1 MSRETK
7 AQRVERI
14 KIEKDGLDVLNDI
27 YRYANTG
34 EKIDA
39 EDIDRFKWYGLY
51 TQNTNLQDEDDKT
64 LYFMLRVKLPNGK
77 LELKQ
82 IEAVAEISKKYAK
95 STADFTTRQ
104 DIQFHFITLKDLPA
118 IFARLKEVDLSTIF
132 ASGDVPR
139 NVVTCPVNGIDKE
152 QICDVNAIAEDINRY
167 FEKNRELSNLPRK
180 YKVGISGCSKHCIS
194 HEIQDLSFN
203 ALKTEAGKI
212 IFDVSV
218 GGGLAS
224 NKRIASHV
232 GYATSQQVLPIV
244 KAVTQIYKE
253 YGNRDNRNKARLGH
267 LLDLWGVEKFI
278 EILHEHVDF
287 VLQKRELQEYVPY
300 EKREHFGVHESIQD
314 GKSYVGCAIDGGR
327 IGADGLYKLLEILQ
341 SNGATT
347 IKVTTTQNFV
357 IIDVPSIKVN
367 ALSQALKEI
376 GIDVNPSPFKAR
388 TLSCTGKNF
397 CKYAVSETKD
407 LASRLVEHLQN
418 RFPDFKEPLSFSVN
432 GCPHSCAH
440 PHVVDIG
447 LLGCKV
453 QSNNKFVSGF
463 ELILGGHLEGD
474 KSTFGKNTGIK
485 FIPEDACRVVENIIE
500 SYLNSHYEKFHD
512 YAIGR
517 IYG

>member
-1 MSRETK
+1 MSKETK

-14 KIEKDGLDVLNDI
+14 KKDKDGLDVLQDI
-27 YRYANTG
+27 YRYAKT
-34 EKIDA
+34 EEEIDP

-51 TQNTNLQDEDDKT
+51 TQNRNLQDEDDST
-64 LYFMLRVKLPNGK
+64 LYFMLRVKLPEAK
-77 LELKQ
+77 LNLKGL
-82 IEAVAEISKKYAK
+82 EAVADISRKYARA
-95 STADFTTRQ
+95 TADFTTRQ
-104 DIQFHFITLKDLPA
+104 DIQFHFITIKDLPA
-118 IFARLKEVDLSTIF
+118 IFARLKEVNLSTVF

-152 QICDVNAIAEDINRY
+152 QICDVNALAQDINRY
-167 FEKNRELSNLPRK
+167 FDKNAELSNLPRK
-180 YKVGISGCSKHCIS
+180 YKVGVSGCSKHCIS

-203 ALKTEAGKI
+203 AIKTETGEI
-212 IFDVSV
+212 LFCVNV

-224 NKRIASHV
+224 NKRIASHI
-232 GYATSQQVLPIV
+232 GYVTASQVLPIV

-253 YGNRDNRNKARLGH
+253 YGNRENRRKARLGH

-278 EILHEHVDF
+278 EILHENIDF
-287 VLQKRELQEYVPY
+287 ILQNRELQEYVPY
-300 EKREHFGVHESIQD
+300 EKREHFGVHESVED

-341 SNGATT
+341 NNGATT
-347 IKVTTTQNFV
+347 IKATTTQNLV
-357 IIDVPSIKVN
+357 ITDVPSSSVN
-367 ALSQALKEI
+367 ALSKALKEI
-376 GIDVNPSPFKAR
+376 DIDVNPSPFKAR

-407 LASRLVEHLQN
+407 LASRLVAHLQN

-432 GCPHSCAH
+432 GCSHSCAH

-453 QSNNKFVSGF
+453 ESNRKYVSGF

-474 KSTFGKNTGIK
+474 KSNFAKSTGIK
-485 FIPEDACRVVENIIE
+485 FIPEDACQIVENIIE
-500 SYLNSHYEKFHD
+500 SYLNSHYKNFHD
-512 YAIGR
+512 YATGK